1 MATRVVSG
9 VLAIAGAVAVGLGGY
24 LPYAQDRSFEY
35 RIFDTDSPHTILFL
49 AIEPA
54 AVAVAALVLGIL
66 LLVHNPFRITPG
78 VLLGTGVQTTL
89 LYVGLIGFYA
99 QSEFGTDVRAGGWVG
114 TLGGAL
120 IAAAGGLALAVRD
133 APAPATPTTPPGWYA
148 DPGAPERLRYWSGTA
163 WTEHTH
169 PVSQSPA
176 TPASAPPST
185 EARG

>member
-24 LPYAQDRSFEY
+24 LPHAQDRSFEY

-78 VLLGTGVQTTL
+78 VLLAPACRRPSSTSASSASTR
-89 LYVGLIGFYA
+89 
-99 QSEFGTDVRAGGWVG
+99 RATSAPTCGP
-114 TLGGAL
+114 
-120 IAAAGGLALAVRD
+120 AAG
-133 APAPATPTTPPGWYA
+133 
-148 DPGAPERLRYWSGTA
+148 SGPWA
-163 WTEHTH
+163 
-169 PVSQSPA
+169 
-176 TPASAPPST
+176 
-185 EARG
+185 AR